1 MTKVIRLDP
10 KPENN
15 CFGCGG
21 GNGAGMK
28 LEFDLLV
35 DERRTRGKFVLGSR
49 YGGGAG
55 FAHGG
60 IIAVLLDEAMGKI
73 SKLTEERAVTAELSI
88 EYKKPVT
95 LHDEIVVE
103 GWQESE
109 TGRNRFRVG
118 EIRDAT
124 GNLLARGRGRFVVVG
139 APKDAA

>member
-1 MTKVIRLDP
+1 MSKVIRLDP
-10 KPENN
+10 KPDNS

-28 LEFDLLV
+28 LAFDLLV

-49 YGGGAG
+49 FGGGAG
-55 FAHGG
+55 FAPRG
-60 IIAVLLDEAMGKI
+60 IIAMLLDEAMGKV
-73 SKLTEERAVTAELSI
+73 LEPNEERAGTAELSI

-118 EIRDAT
+118 EIRDAA

-139 APKDAA
+139 TPKDAR